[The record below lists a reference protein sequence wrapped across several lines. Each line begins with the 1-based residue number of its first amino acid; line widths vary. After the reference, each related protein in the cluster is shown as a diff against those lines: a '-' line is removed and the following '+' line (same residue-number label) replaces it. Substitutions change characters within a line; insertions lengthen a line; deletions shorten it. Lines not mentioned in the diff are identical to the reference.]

1 MDNIPSMGQD
11 TLDKAIKI
19 GCLPQKESRSATQKI
34 YSAIP
39 TSDRSNHMYIYGA
52 DQEMINALAQ
62 ENPEWNEK
70 LIPHLEFKKA
80 EVVWAARNELARTV
94 EDVLSRRVRMLFLD
108 AKAAIE
114 AAPNVAKILA
124 QELEKDEDWQN
135 DQITHFQNVAKN
147 YILK

>member
-1 MDNIPSMGQD
+1 
-11 TLDKAIKI
+11 
-19 GCLPQKESRSATQKI
+19 
-34 YSAIP
+34 
-39 TSDRSNHMYIYGA
+39 MYIYGA
-52 DQEMINALAQ
+52 DQEAIRALAQ
-62 ENPEWNEK
+62 ENREWDEK
-70 LIPHLEFKKA
+70 LIAHLEFKKA

-108 AKAAIE
+108 ARAAIE
-114 AAPNVAKILA
+114 AAPEVAKILA